1 MGVGAM
7 LGALVSNRALTGL
20 IAAALIMLVGMM
32 LQMGTVS
39 YTFNEYFN
47 NGRLLSAAN
56 FVGLLPTLLM
66 VPFGTALAK
75 RFGKREVGVVGMA
88 LTLVSGILLFVI
100 HTDSPH
106 VFMVG
111 FAFMQLGLAAL
122 NVLIWAFITDVID
135 FQEIRTPSRFRPVGR
150 LRPR

>member
-1 MGVGAM
+1 
-7 LGALVSNRALTGL
+7 
-20 IAAALIMLVGMM
+20 
-32 LQMGTVS
+32 
-39 YTFNEYFN
+39 
-47 NGRLLSAAN
+47 
-56 FVGLLPTLLM
+56 
-66 VPFGTALAK
+66 
-75 RFGKREVGVVGMA
+75 MA

-135 FQEIRTPSRFRPVGR
+135 FQEIRTPSRFRPVGHVR
-150 LRPR
+150 RR